1 MKDKNREDILL
12 QENIEDLIEN
22 LHKKRIHTM
31 IEFLINMKK
40 DYLKQ
45 DNDMKN
51 RKSHNRDFSKKEIQ

>member
-1 MKDKNREDILL
+1 
-12 QENIEDLIEN
+12 
-22 LHKKRIHTM
+22 M